1 LTEPEIVFY
10 KSSCITPNHD
20 PKGICAMRKISHLL
34 FACLGLFAAERA
46 FPQDAKL
53 IEAAKKEGG
62 KVIIYTSMETFTADA
77 IKAAFEKKTGLQM
90 EYWRGGST
98 EVMDRVLSEH
108 RLGKPIFDVVAT
120 TGDHMHL
127 MGKEGAFVKY
137 ESPSFKGFAKDA
149 IDPNLGAR
157 YRNVLYGVIY
167 NKNDI
172 KPGEAP
178 KTLEDVTKTEYRGKL
193 VMPHPVNH
201 TLTTQWLASLDK
213 IMPKARAEK
222 FIRDLAAA
230 KPFFVESIV
239 PAADRVGTGE
249 TPIGITFARF
259 VLTYNKQGAN
269 LDYVRDYNMLGDGQ
283 YISLGSKA
291 PHPNAGKAFIDFFLD
306 EESMTIQAKTGEF
319 VNRKG
324 IYPPLADADKI
335 KFVQMY
341 QFSKEDYATK
351 KKEYQKIFMQ

>member
-1 LTEPEIVFY
+1 
-10 KSSCITPNHD
+10 
-20 PKGICAMRKISHLL
+20 MRRIWTLL
-34 FACLGLFAAERA
+34 LGCSLFFVASPS
-46 FPQDAKL
+46 FGQTTKL

-62 KVIIYTSMETFTADA
+62 KIVLYTSMETFTADA
-77 IKAAFEKKTGLQM
+77 LKKAFEAKTGLQM

-98 EVMDRVLSEH
+98 EIVDRILSEH
-108 RLGKPIFDVVAT
+108 RVGKPVFDVVAT

-127 MGKEGAFVKY
+127 MFKEGAFVKY
-137 ESPSFKGFAKDA
+137 ESPSLKGFAKDA

-172 KPGEAP
+172 KASEAP
-178 KTLEDVTKTEYRGKL
+178 KTLEDVVKPQYRGKL
-193 VMPHPVNH
+193 VMPDPVNH

-213 IMPKARAEK
+213 IMPKPRAEK

-230 KPFFVESIV
+230 KPIFVESIV

-249 TPIGITFARF
+249 TPVGITFVRF

-283 YISLGSKA
+283 YISLGAKA
-291 PHPNAGKAFIDFFLD
+291 PRPNAGKAFIDFFLD
-306 EESMTIQAKTGEF
+306 DESMKIQANTGEF
-319 VNRKG
+319 VNRRG

-341 QFSKEDYATK
+341 QFGKEDYETK

>member
-1 LTEPEIVFY
+1 MWISALLVSWLMLLATETVF
-10 KSSCITPNHD
+10 S
-20 PKGICAMRKISHLL
+20 
-34 FACLGLFAAERA
+34 
-46 FPQDAKL
+46 QDAKL

-62 KVIIYTSMETFTADA
+62 KVIVYTSMETFTADA
-77 IKAAFEKKTGLQM
+77 VKAAFEKKTGLQM

-98 EVMDRVLSEH
+98 EVLDRSLAEFRV
-108 RLGKPIFDVVAT
+108 GKPLFDVVAM

-127 MGKEGAFVKY
+127 LAKEGVFVKY
-137 ESPSFKGFAKDA
+137 QSPSFKGFAKDA

-167 NKNDI
+167 NKANI
-172 KPGEAP
+172 KASEAP
-178 KTLEDVTKTEYRGKL
+178 KTLEDIVKPEYRGKL

-213 IMPKARAEK
+213 IMSKPRAEK

-230 KPFFVESIV
+230 KPIFVESIV

-283 YISLGSKA
+283 YISLGAKA
-291 PHPNAGKAFIDFFLD
+291 PRPNAGKAFIDFFLD

-319 VNRKG
+319 VNRQG

-335 KFVQMY
+335 KLVQMY
-341 QFSKEDYATK
+341 PFSKEDYEVK
-351 KKEYQKIFMQ
+351 KKEYQKIFLQ

>member
-1 LTEPEIVFY
+1 
-10 KSSCITPNHD
+10 
-20 PKGICAMRKISHLL
+20 MRRIWTLL
-34 FACLGLFAAERA
+34 LGCSLFFVASPS
-46 FPQDAKL
+46 FGQTTKL

-62 KVIIYTSMETFTADA
+62 KIVLYTSMETFTADA
-77 IKAAFEKKTGLQM
+77 LKKAFEAKTGLQM

-98 EVMDRVLSEH
+98 EIVDRILSEH
-108 RLGKPIFDVVAT
+108 RVGKPVFDVVAT

-127 MGKEGAFVKY
+127 MFKEGAFVKY
-137 ESPSFKGFAKDA
+137 ESPSLKGFAKDA

-172 KPGEAP
+172 KASEAP
-178 KTLEDVTKTEYRGKL
+178 KTLEDVVKPQYRGKL
-193 VMPHPVNH
+193 VMPDPVNH

-213 IMPKARAEK
+213 IMPKPRAEK
-222 FIRDLAAA
+222 FIRDLAAV
-230 KPFFVESIV
+230 KPIFVESIV

-249 TPIGITFARF
+249 TPVGITFVRF

-269 LDYVRDYNMLGDGQ
+269 LDYVRDYTMLGDGQ
-283 YISLGSKA
+283 YISLGAKA

-341 QFSKEDYATK
+341 QFGKEDYETK
-351 KKEYQKIFMQ
+351 KKEYQKIFLQ

>member
-1 LTEPEIVFY
+1 
-10 KSSCITPNHD
+10 
-20 PKGICAMRKISHLL
+20 MRRISALSLGSLL
-34 FACLGLFAAERA
+34 FFVAPSSFGQTAQLV
-46 FPQDAKL
+46 
-53 IEAAKKEGG
+53 EAAKKDGG
-62 KVIIYTSMETFTADA
+62 KVIVYTSMETFTADA
-77 IKAAFEKKTGLQM
+77 LKKAFEAKTGLQM

-98 EVMDRVLSEH
+98 EVIDRVLSEH
-108 RLGKPIFDVVAT
+108 RIGKPIFDVVAT

-127 MGKEGAFVKY
+127 MFKAGAFAKY
-137 ESPSFKGFAKDA
+137 ESPSLSGFAKDA
-149 IDPNLGAR
+149 IDPTLGAR

-167 NKNDI
+167 NKSGI
-172 KPGEAP
+172 KASEAP
-178 KTLEDVTKTEYRGKL
+178 KTLEDVAKPEYRGKL
-193 VMPHPVNH
+193 VMPDPVNH

-213 IMPKARAEK
+213 IMPKPRAEK

-230 KPFFVESIV
+230 RPIFVESIV

-249 TPIGITFARF
+249 TPVGITFVRF

-283 YISLGSKA
+283 YISLGAKA
-291 PHPNAGKAFIDFFLD
+291 PRPNAGKAFIDFFLD
-306 EESMTIQAKTGEF
+306 NESMKIQADTGEF

-341 QFSKEDYATK
+341 QFGKEDYETK
-351 KKEYQKIFMQ
+351 KKEYQKIFLQ

>member
-1 LTEPEIVFY
+1 M
-10 KSSCITPNHD
+10 
-20 PKGICAMRKISHLL
+20 GKISALL
-34 FACLGLFAAERA
+34 LGCLLLSPASAAFGQSAESVA
-46 FPQDAKL
+46 
-53 IEAAKKEGG
+53 AAKKDGG
-62 KVIIYTSMETFTADA
+62 KVIVYTSMETFTADA
-77 IKAAFEKKTGLQM
+77 LKKAFETKTGLQM

-98 EVMDRVLSEH
+98 EVIDRVLAEH
-108 RLGKPIFDVVAT
+108 RVGKPLFDVVAT

-127 MGKEGAFVKY
+127 MAKNGAFVKY
-137 ESPSFKGFAKDA
+137 ESPALKGFAKEA
-149 IDPNLGAR
+149 IDPTLGAR

-167 NKNDI
+167 NKAGI
-172 KPGEAP
+172 KASEAP
-178 KTLEDVTKTEYRGKL
+178 KTLEDVVKPEYRGKL

-213 IMPKARAEK
+213 IMPKPRAEK

-230 KPFFVESIV
+230 KPIFVESIV

-249 TPIGITFARF
+249 TPVGITFVRF

-283 YISLGSKA
+283 YISLGAKA
-291 PHPNAGKAFIDFFLD
+291 PRPNAGKAFIDFFLD
-306 EESMTIQAKTGEF
+306 EESMKIQAATGEF

-324 IYPPLADADKI
+324 VHPPLPDADKI

-341 QFSKEDYATK
+341 QFNKEDYEVK
-351 KKEYQKIFMQ
+351 KKEFQKIFLQ

>member
-1 LTEPEIVFY
+1 
-10 KSSCITPNHD
+10 
-20 PKGICAMRKISHLL
+20 MRRIWTLL
-34 FACLGLFAAERA
+34 LGCSLFFVASPS
-46 FPQDAKL
+46 FGQTTKL

-62 KVIIYTSMETFTADA
+62 KIVLYTSMETFTADA
-77 IKAAFEKKTGLQM
+77 LKKAFEVKTGLQM

-98 EVMDRVLSEH
+98 EIVDRILSEH
-108 RLGKPIFDVVAT
+108 RVGKPVFDVVAT

-127 MGKEGAFVKY
+127 MFKEGAFVKY
-137 ESPSFKGFAKDA
+137 ESPSLKGFAKDA

-172 KPGEAP
+172 KASEAP
-178 KTLEDVTKTEYRGKL
+178 KTLEDVVKPQYRGKL
-193 VMPHPVNH
+193 VMPDPVNH

-213 IMPKARAEK
+213 IMPKPRAEK

-230 KPFFVESIV
+230 KPIFVESIV

-249 TPIGITFARF
+249 TPVGITFVRF

-283 YISLGSKA
+283 YISLGAKA

-341 QFSKEDYATK
+341 QFGKEDYETK

>member
-1 LTEPEIVFY
+1 MRRMSASLVGLLLIVF
-10 KSSCITPNHD
+10 TQT
-20 PKGICAMRKISHLL
+20 
-34 FACLGLFAAERA
+34 AAA
-46 FPQDAKL
+46 QTSQL

-62 KVIIYTSMETFTADA
+62 KVILYTSMETFTADA
-77 IKAAFEKKTGLQM
+77 LKKAFETKTGLQM

-98 EVMDRVLSEH
+98 EVIDRVLGEH
-108 RLGKPIFDVVAT
+108 RVGKPLFDAVAT

-127 MGKEGAFVKY
+127 MFKEGAFTKY
-137 ESPSFKGFAKDA
+137 ESPSLKGFAKDA

-157 YRNVLYGVIY
+157 YRNILYGVIY
-167 NKNDI
+167 NKAGI
-172 KPGEAP
+172 KASEAP
-178 KTLEDVTKTEYRGKL
+178 KTLEDIVKPEYRGKL

-213 IMPKARAEK
+213 IMPKNRTEK

-230 KPFFVESIV
+230 KPIFVESIV

-249 TPIGITFARF
+249 TPVGITFVRF

-269 LDYVRDYNMLGDGQ
+269 LDYVRDYTMLGDGQ
-283 YISLGSKA
+283 YISLAAKA
-291 PHPNAGKAFIDFFLD
+291 PRPSAGKAFIDFFLD
-306 EESMTIQAKTGEF
+306 EESMRIQANTGEF

-324 IYPPLADADKI
+324 VYPPLPDADKI

-341 QFSKEDYATK
+341 QFGKEDFETK
-351 KKEYQKIFMQ
+351 KKEYQKIFLQ

>member
-1 LTEPEIVFY
+1 
-10 KSSCITPNHD
+10 
-20 PKGICAMRKISHLL
+20 MRRIWTLL
-34 FACLGLFAAERA
+34 LGYSLFFVASPS
-46 FPQDAKL
+46 FGQTTKL

-62 KVIIYTSMETFTADA
+62 KIVLYTSMETFTADA
-77 IKAAFEKKTGLQM
+77 LKKAFEVKTGLQM

-98 EVMDRVLSEH
+98 EIVDRILSEH
-108 RLGKPIFDVVAT
+108 RVGKPVFDVVAT

-127 MGKEGAFVKY
+127 MFKEGAFVKY
-137 ESPSFKGFAKDA
+137 ESPSLKGFAKDA

-172 KPGEAP
+172 KASEAP
-178 KTLEDVTKTEYRGKL
+178 KTLEDVVKPQYRGKL
-193 VMPHPVNH
+193 VMPDPVNH

-213 IMPKARAEK
+213 IMPKPRAEK

-230 KPFFVESIV
+230 KPIFVESIV

-249 TPIGITFARF
+249 TPVGITFVRF

-283 YISLGSKA
+283 YISLGAKA

-341 QFSKEDYATK
+341 QFGKEDYETK

>member
-1 LTEPEIVFY
+1 
-10 KSSCITPNHD
+10 
-20 PKGICAMRKISHLL
+20 MMWISALVIGFLML
-34 FACLGLFAAERA
+34 FASRTVLS
-46 FPQDAKL
+46 QDAKL
-53 IEAAKKEGG
+53 IDAAKKEGG
-62 KVIIYTSMETFTADA
+62 KVIVYTSMETFTADA

-98 EVMDRVLSEH
+98 EVLDRSLAEFRV
-108 RLGKPIFDVVAT
+108 GKPLFDVVAM

-127 MGKEGAFVKY
+127 LAKEGVFVKY
-137 ESPSFKGFAKDA
+137 QSPSFKGFAKDA
-149 IDPNLGAR
+149 IDPDLGAR

-167 NKNDI
+167 NKANI
-172 KPGEAP
+172 KASEAP
-178 KTLEDVTKTEYRGKL
+178 KTLEDVVKPEYRGKL

-201 TLTTQWLASLDK
+201 TLTTQWLGSLDK
-213 IMPKARAEK
+213 IMPKPRAEK

-230 KPFFVESIV
+230 KPIFVESIV

-291 PHPNAGKAFIDFFLD
+291 PRPNAGKAFIDFFLD

-319 VNRKG
+319 VNRQG
-324 IYPPLADADKI
+324 IYPPLPDAEKI

-341 QFSKEDYATK
+341 PFSKEDYEIK
-351 KKEYQKIFMQ
+351 KKEYQKIFLQ